1 MGLRDRPGLL
11 LATGAL
17 VARNRQKKKQEQQ
30 RQQYQAQSAQQ
41 QHVIQA
47 QNQALGTVEHSWHS
61 RGVCVESTHCGLSHS
76 NSDF

>member
-30 RQQYQAQSAQQ
+30 RQQYQAQAAQQ
-41 QHVIQA
+41 QQVIQT
-47 QNQALGTVEHSWHS
+47 QNQALGTVKNS
-61 RGVCVESTHCGLSHS
+61 GLSKSLCVCHHT
-76 NSDF
+76 

>member
-30 RQQYQAQSAQQ
+30 RQQYQAQAAQQ
-41 QHVIQA
+41 QQVIQT
-47 QNQALGTVEHSWHS
+47 QNQALGTVKNSWLS
-61 RGVCVESTHCGLSHS
+61 KGLCVGRHT
-76 NSDF
+76 

>member
-30 RQQYQAQSAQQ
+30 RQQYQAQAAQQ
-41 QHVIQA
+41 QQVIQT
-47 QNQALGTVEHSWHS
+47 QNQALGTVMINWLPK
-61 RGVCVESTHCGLSHS
+61 GFCVGCHTLILI
-76 NSDF
+76 F

>member
-30 RQQYQAQSAQQ
+30 RQQYQAQNAQQ
-41 QHVIQA
+41 QQIIQA
-47 QNQALGTVEHSWHS
+47 QNQTLGSVKPASPRYLSVFSICYLSCS
-61 RGVCVESTHCGLSHS
+61 RSA
-76 NSDF
+76 

>member
-30 RQQYQAQSAQQ
+30 RQQYQAQAAQQ
-41 QHVIQA
+41 QQVIQT
-47 QNQALGTVEHSWHS
+47 QNQALGTVMSSWVFK
-61 RGVCVESTHCGLSHS
+61 GFCVGCHT
-76 NSDF
+76 

>member
-30 RQQYQAQSAQQ
+30 RQQYQAQAAQQ
-41 QHVIQA
+41 QQVIQT
-47 QNQALGTVEHSWHS
+47 QNQALGTIRISWLFTGFYAGCH
-61 RGVCVESTHCGLSHS
+61 TLILI
-76 NSDF
+76 F

>member
-47 QNQALGTVEHSWHS
+47 QNQALGTVEHKVTLIPKKIV
-61 RGVCVESTHCGLSHS
+61 GTLEVFV
-76 NSDF
+76 

>member
-30 RQQYQAQSAQQ
+30 RQQYHAQAAQQ
-41 QHVIQA
+41 QQVIQT
-47 QNQALGTVEHSWHS
+47 QNQALGTIIIS
-61 RGVCVESTHCGLSHS
+61 GLFNGFCVGCHT
-76 NSDF
+76 